1 MDPITIGLG
10 IMALAA
16 VLGGKKALPHVAPAV
31 TLTKKQ
37 LAWVQKIEA
46 TATPMLIEQELTPF
60 IGICLAQAAL
70 ESGYGSSM
78 PDNPFGKRGVGDAG
92 SNYITTQESS
102 GVGDGST
109 VAMTDQKF
117 AKYSTQ
123 AAAVQGWINWCTS
136 QRNGYGFA
144 TFAQEPELALIW
156 IWGACTYATADN
168 YVGKI
173 VSVSHTVSKNL
184 GLPMARLDLS
194 DDQIDL
200 VKQLSVLTAKQRVS
214 VTQDA
219 LGPNA

>member
-1 MDPITIGLG
+1 MGPIAILG
-10 IMALAA
+10 IVWLAGKIF
-16 VLGGKKALPHVAPAV
+16 GGDNTLPHEPPVI

-37 LAWVQKIEA
+37 LAWLQNLEA
-46 TATPMLIEQELTPF
+46 VATPILMAQNLQMF

-92 SNYITTQESS
+92 SQQITTQESS
-102 GVGDGST
+102 GAGDGST
-109 VAMTDQKF
+109 DVLTDQQF
-117 AKYSTQ
+117 AKYSSLG
-123 AAAVQGWINWCTS
+123 AAVQGWISWCTS
-136 QRNGYGFA
+136 TRNGYGFA
-144 TFAQEPELALIW
+144 AFPEYPENALIW
-156 IWGACTYATADN
+156 IWAACTYATADN

-194 DDQIDL
+194 DDQIAL
-200 VKQLSVLTAKQRVS
+200 VKQLTGLTPHGRVS
-214 VTQDA
+214 VCQDA

>member
-1 MDPITIGLG
+1 MDPISLGLG
-10 IMALAA
+10 AMALAA
-16 VLGGKKALPHVAPAV
+16 LFGGKRSLPHVAPVV
-31 TLTKKQ
+31 TLTQKQ
-37 LAWVQKIEA
+37 LAWLKNLEA
-46 TATPMLIEQELTPF
+46 TATPMLIDQNLAPF

-70 ESGYGSSM
+70 ESGYGAAM

-102 GVGDGST
+102 GEGDGST
-109 VAMTDQKF
+109 DVLTDQKF
-117 AKYSTQ
+117 AKYSSL

-144 TFAQEPELALIW
+144 TFAPDPEWALIW

-184 GLPMARLDLS
+184 GLPSARLDLT
-194 DDQIDL
+194 DEQIAL
-200 VKQLSVLTAKQRVS
+200 VKQLSVLTPHKRVD
-214 VTQDA
+214 TTADA
-219 LGPNA
+219 IGPNA